1 MKRLLA
7 LSLIVGI
14 STFGLA
20 GCGEKTEVKEK
31 EVVSGPGGTT
41 TTETNKSIKSTGD
54 NPPPSSAGE
63 TGGTANPTPA
73 K

>member
-7 LSLIVGI
+7 LSLILGI

-20 GCGEKTEVKEK
+20 GCGDKSEVKEK
-31 EVVSGPGGTT
+31 EVVSGPNGTT
-41 TTETNKSIKSTGD
+41 TTEVDKSVKSTGS
-54 NPPPSSAGE
+54 NPPANSSGE
-63 TGGTANPTPA
+63 TGATAAPV